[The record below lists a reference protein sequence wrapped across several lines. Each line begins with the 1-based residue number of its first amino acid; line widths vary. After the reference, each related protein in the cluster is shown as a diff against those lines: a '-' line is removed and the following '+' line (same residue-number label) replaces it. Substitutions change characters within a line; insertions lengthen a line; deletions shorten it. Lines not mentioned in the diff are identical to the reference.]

1 MANLKSKQLA
11 NLLTFSTASIDVVS
25 GSLIPDAANLY
36 NIGSSTVPYLSGSF
50 SNLNVSQGGEVQVTN
65 LFVTDISR
73 FTGSLVLSEQT
84 TTPTAQEGGLMY
96 SGSNFYLG
104 FDS

>member
-11 NLLTFSTASIDVVS
+11 SLLTFTTASIDVVS

-36 NIGSSTVPYLSGSF
+36 NIGSTTVPYLSGSF
-50 SNLNVSQGGEVQVTN
+50 TNLDVTTVGQVQITN

-73 FTGSLVLSEQT
+73 FTGSIVLKEQT
-84 TTPTAQEGGLMY
+84 TSPTAQEGGLMY